1 MKLDD
6 MKRLFLAIVCL
17 GCLLNFCRAE
27 EYQVKSPNGKL
38 IVRVDVAE
46 QVRYSLWHEG
56 EQVLNY
62 SPISLSL
69 EGQNPL
75 GIQAKIKDVYMREIN
90 QQIVAQFYKRKQ
102 MKDHCNEMVL
112 AFKEGFQLHFRAYDE
127 GMAYRFEVTR
137 NKPFIVTNEEV
148 TFNFGTDCDA
158 FVPFVRG
165 GEKKTVKEQ
174 FINSFENVY
183 THLRLSEMPDNRIA
197 FTPIVVE
204 LKGGKKLCIAESDVE
219 NYPGMF
225 VRVGRGKK
233 TLEGVFAPY
242 PKKLKQGGH
251 NNLQMLVTERENYI
265 ARCEGK
271 RMFPWRIVVVASE
284 DKELLDND
292 LVYKLATPSRLED
305 TSWIKPGKVAW
316 EWWNYW
322 GLSGVDFKAG
332 INNDTYKFY
341 IDFAASHGVEYI
353 ILDEGWAVNL
363 KADLFQVVPDI
374 DLKELVNYANAKQI
388 GIILWAGYHAFERDL
403 EAVCKHYSELGI
415 KGFKV
420 DFMDRDDQPMVDFHY
435 RAAAMAAKYHLILDY
450 HGTYKPTGLN
460 RTYPNVI
467 NFEGVHGLEQLK
479 FTGSEKVDQV
489 TYDVTM
495 PFIRML
501 AGPVDYTQGA
511 MRNGSK
517 RTFRAICE
525 APMSQGTRCR
535 QLAEYVVF
543 ESPLSMMCDTPVLYE
558 REKECTSFITAI
570 PTVWDES
577 IALDGK
583 IGEYV
588 SLARRKGD
596 VWYVGALTNWDGRQ
610 LTIDLSFLDE
620 GNWVIEMYM
629 DGVNADMVASDYK
642 KQIIPVPQERKLT
655 VTMAA
660 GGGCA
665 MRIYKQ

>member
-1 MKLDD
+1 

-69 EGQNPL
+69 EDQNPL

-341 IDFAASHGVEYI
+341 IDFAASHRVEYI

>member
-1 MKLDD
+1 

-75 GIQAKIKDVYMREIN
+75 GIQAQIKDVYMREIN

-112 AFKEGFQLHFRAYDE
+112 AFEEGFQLHFRAYDE

-219 NYPGMF
+219 SYPGMF
-225 VRVGRGKK
+225 VRVGRGEK

-265 ARCEGK
+265 ARCKGK

>member
-1 MKLDD
+1 

-374 DLKELVNYANAKQI
+374 DLKELVNYANTKQI

>member
-69 EGQNPL
+69 EDQNPL

-219 NYPGMF
+219 SYPGMF

>member
-219 NYPGMF
+219 SYPGMF
-225 VRVGRGKK
+225 VRVGRGEK

>member
-1 MKLDD
+1 

-69 EGQNPL
+69 EDQNPL

-219 NYPGMF
+219 SYPGMF

>member
-1 MKLDD
+1 

>member
-1 MKLDD
+1 

-69 EGQNPL
+69 EDQNPL

-341 IDFAASHGVEYI
+341 IDFAASHRVEYI

-517 RTFRAICE
+517 RTFRAMCE
-525 APMSQGTRCR
+525 ASMSQGTRCR
-535 QLAEYVVF
+535 QLAEDVVF